1 MPSSRPWTFTR
12 AESQALQQT
21 VQPTGK
27 TLEELTLKIVEYGR
41 IHTYCAEVLSKD
53 VGQVQE
59 LYSRLT
65 DPRTQ
70 QPEVIVTSAH
80 GASIRAFGMPGNV
93 DLEGLLRAF
102 AKYDEYLEKKRQ
114 TFEECVAY
122 LKIGGCC

>member
-1 MPSSRPWTFTR
+1 MFMSH
-12 AESQALQQT
+12 Q
-21 VQPTGK
+21 
-27 TLEELTLKIVEYGR
+27 
-41 IHTYCAEVLSKD
+41 VLSKD

-70 QPEVIVTSAH
+70 QPEVIVMSAP

-93 DLEGLLRAF
+93 DLEGLHRAF
-102 AKYDEYLEKKRQ
+102 AKYDEYLEKERQ